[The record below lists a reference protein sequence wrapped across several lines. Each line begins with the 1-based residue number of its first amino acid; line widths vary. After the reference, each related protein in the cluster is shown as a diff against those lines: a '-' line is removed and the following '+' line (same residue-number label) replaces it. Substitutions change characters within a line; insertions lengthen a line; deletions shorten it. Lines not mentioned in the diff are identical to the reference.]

1 MLASLGPD
9 VHVAAVMASLAVSD
23 PVPLQLVAQTE
34 TPSTAKTASAD
45 ETLPNNALKGRK
57 VFCLYKRHR
66 G

>member
-23 PVPLQLVAQTE
+23 PVPLRLVAQ

>member
-1 MLASLGPD
+1 MLASLGPY

-23 PVPLQLVAQTE
+23 PVPLQLVAQ

>member
-23 PVPLQLVAQTE
+23 PVPLQLVAQT
-34 TPSTAKTASAD
+34 PSTAKTASAD
-45 ETLPNNALKGRK
+45 ETLPNNALKGGK